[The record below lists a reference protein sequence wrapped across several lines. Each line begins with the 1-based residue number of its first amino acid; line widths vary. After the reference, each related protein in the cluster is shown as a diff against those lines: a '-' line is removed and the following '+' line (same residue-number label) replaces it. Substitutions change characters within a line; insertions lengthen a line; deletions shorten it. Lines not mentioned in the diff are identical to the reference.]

1 MLNPNQK
8 VHPIK
13 ILLVEDNPGD
23 VILTQEAFFESRL
36 SIMLETVE
44 NAEDALAYLRN
55 DDKAVPDLVL
65 MDINLP
71 GMSGLEALTAIKE
84 DLHLRRIPVVILT
97 TSSSDQDVLR
107 AYDHY
112 ANCYI
117 TKPVQFEDF
126 QNVIKG
132 LEDFWFTI
140 VRLPKP

>member
-36 SIMLETVE
+36 SILLETVE

-84 DLHLRRIPVVILT
+84 DLLLRRIPVVILT

>member
-97 TSSSDQDVLR
+97 TSSSDQDVLH
-107 AYDHY
+107 AYDHF